1 MLKHLTVAILLAA
14 GAMWAQAPS
23 TPAAKPQSAAPAK
36 KAATTAT
43 HAAPKAAAKPVAPL
57 TTLKDK
63 FSYALGM
70 NMGSNL
76 RRGEVEVDPNI
87 LQRGLKTALAGGKT
101 ELTEQEAMAALQEV
115 SADVRKK
122 MQEKM
127 EQEAVANKKAGD
139 AFLATNKAKDG
150 VVTLPD
156 GLQYKVLT
164 AGTGA
169 KPTAGDTVTCNY
181 RGTLVDGTEF
191 DSSYKRKE
199 PMTFPVA
206 GVIKGWNEALQLM
219 PVGSKWQLFIPAELA
234 YGEHPRESIPP
245 NSTLIF
251 EVELLSIEPK
261 AAEQNPQP
269 APTPAPA
276 KAPDQAPAPT
286 QAPAASSPAP
296 AGDKK

>member
-1 MLKHLTVAILLAA
+1 V
-14 GAMWAQAPS
+14 WAQTPS

-36 KAATTAT
+36 KAATTTT
-43 HAAPKAAAKPVAPL
+43 HAAPKAAAKPAAPL

-70 NMGSNL
+70 NLGSSLRSNL
-76 RRGEVEVDPNI
+76 RQGEVEVDQDI
-87 LQRGLKTALAGGKT
+87 LLRGLKTALAGGKT

-127 EQEAVANKKAGD
+127 EQEAVASKKAGE
-139 AFLATNKAKDG
+139 AFLAANKTKDG

-156 GLQYKVLT
+156 GLQYKILT

-169 KPTAGDTVTCNY
+169 KPTADDTVTCNY
-181 RGTLVDGTEF
+181 RGTLIDGTEF
-191 DSSYKRKE
+191 DSSYKRSKPE
-199 PMTFPVA
+199 TFPLK
-206 GVIKGWNEALQLM
+206 GVIKGWTESLQLM
-219 PVGSKWQLFIPAELA
+219 PVGSKWQLFIPADLA
-234 YGEHPRESIPP
+234 YGEHPRNPDVIPP

-251 EVELLSIEPK
+251 EVELLSIAPK
-261 AAEQNPQP
+261 AAEQNPQTP
-269 APTPAPA
+269 PPPAPA
-276 KAPDQAPAPT
+276 KAPDQA
-286 QAPAASSPAP
+286 QAPSQAPASSPAP